1 MRENT
6 PAALNTS
13 IPTVP
18 PCYAMATSVPLSF
31 KPQVPVTP
39 PPDQHL
45 FMKASFAPQPQPPR
59 SDFARAAYEATGVRL
74 PQETRKMAP
83 PRVDAQP
90 TPGPM
95 PIPPPTGFEAAN
107 NLNNTL
113 RDPSVDPRYLAM
125 ASRIASYYQQRC
137 QAVANFQQQ
146 RCQQWANAQRQ
157 KCQEMMQAS
166 MLIVAWYI
174 RDRISRRRKRQRRA
188 FKRGLKQ
195 KAKLGPKNRIT
206 KGESVRR
213 WVLDV
218 PLGATASPKADS
230 SDEKRF
236 LDNEEEAFE
245 MDKDDNTPEKDTQ
258 LFNVADGMIK
268 SQLARID
275 VPLLGVL
282 SFDESDSE
290 SESESEEEE
299 EEEEEDQDNFEQQGD
314 EDMDDY
320 DEELD
325 DVEEAVEVANSKS
338 VHLGTSTNPH
348 TRSSNIS

>member
-1 MRENT
+1 M
-6 PAALNTS
+6 P
-13 IPTVP
+13 
-18 PCYAMATSVPLSF
+18 PLSGA
-31 KPQVPVTP
+31 
-39 PPDQHL
+39 D
-45 FMKASFAPQPQPPR
+45 
-59 SDFARAAYEATGVRL
+59 
-74 PQETRKMAP
+74 
-83 PRVDAQP
+83 
-90 TPGPM
+90 
-95 PIPPPTGFEAAN
+95 AAN
-107 NLNNTL
+107 TLNNTL

-188 FKRGLKQ
+188 FKRGLRQ
-195 KAKLGPKNRIT
+195 KAKVGPRNGIT
-206 KGESVRR
+206 KGEAVRR

-218 PLGATASPKADS
+218 PLDAPASPKADS
-230 SDEKRF
+230 SDGKRF
-236 LDNEEEAFE
+236 LDKEEEAFE
-245 MDKDDNTPEKDTQ
+245 MDKDDCTPDKDAQ

-275 VPLLGVL
+275 VPLLGLL

-299 EEEEEDQDNFEQQGD
+299 EEDDQDNFEQQGD
-314 EDMDDY
+314 EDMNEYD
-320 DEELD
+320 DEEPED
-325 DVEEAVEVANSKS
+325 AVDVADSKS
-338 VHLGTSTNPH
+338 VQVGRTSTNPR
-348 TRSSNIS
+348 TKSSNIS

>member
-1 MRENT
+1 
-6 PAALNTS
+6 
-13 IPTVP
+13 
-18 PCYAMATSVPLSF
+18 
-31 KPQVPVTP
+31 
-39 PPDQHL
+39 
-45 FMKASFAPQPQPPR
+45 
-59 SDFARAAYEATGVRL
+59 
-74 PQETRKMAP
+74 
-83 PRVDAQP
+83 
-90 TPGPM
+90 
-95 PIPPPTGFEAAN
+95 
-107 NLNNTL
+107 
-113 RDPSVDPRYLAM
+113 
-125 ASRIASYYQQRC
+125 
-137 QAVANFQQQ
+137 
-146 RCQQWANAQRQ
+146 
-157 KCQEMMQAS
+157 

-188 FKRGLKQ
+188 FRRGLKQ

-218 PLGATASPKADS
+218 PLGATASPRADT

-236 LDNEEEAFE
+236 LDKEEEAFE
-245 MDKDDNTPEKDTQ
+245 MDRDDNTPDKDTQ

-290 SESESEEEE
+290 SESESED
-299 EEEEEDQDNFEQQGD
+299 EEEEEDQENFEQQGD
-314 EDMDDY
+314 DDMDDY

-325 DVEEAVEVANSKS
+325 EVEEAVEVADSKS
-338 VHLGTSTNPH
+338 VHVGTSTNPH